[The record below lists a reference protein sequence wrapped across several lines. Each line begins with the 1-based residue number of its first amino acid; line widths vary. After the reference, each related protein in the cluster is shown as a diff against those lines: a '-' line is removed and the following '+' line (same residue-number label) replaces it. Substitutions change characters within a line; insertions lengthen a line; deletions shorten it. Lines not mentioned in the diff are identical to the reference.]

1 MHGLK
6 KSNGVRASRRI
17 AAPARLGKLRPAKP
31 RPVKPQRDPVGL
43 IVAQWQQERPD
54 LDPAPM
60 RLFGALARAHLLTTP
75 YLNRVVA
82 AHGLARGTF
91 DVLSALRRAGPP
103 FSLTPKQLSNSL
115 MLSAAGMTS
124 RLDRLEA
131 LRLIARL
138 PEPNDRRSLR
148 IQLTP
153 RGKQLIDD
161 VIPRIVETQWRVVSD
176 LGVKKT
182 TALIALLGNLT
193 DVLSAAG
200 NGASDD

>member
-6 KSNGVRASRRI
+6 KSNGVRASRRTP
-17 AAPARLGKLRPAKP
+17 APARSGKPQ
-31 RPVKPQRDPVGL
+31 PVKPQRDPVGL

-54 LDPAPM
+54 LDPTPM

-103 FSLTPKQLSNSL
+103 FGLTPKQLSNSL

-124 RLDRLEA
+124 RLDRLET
-131 LRLIARL
+131 LRLIARQ

-148 IQLTP
+148 IQLTQ

-182 TALIALLGNLT
+182 TALIALLGSLT
-193 DVLSAAG
+193 DVLSTAG
-200 NGASDD
+200 GTDD

>member
-1 MHGLK
+1 MDEQN
-6 KSNGVRASRRI
+6 SI
-17 AAPARLGKLRPAKP
+17 AAFETRHLTSASGWYVRVTWPNGKRHHIPGFVSQLEA
-31 RPVKPQRDPVGL
+31 QRWIEGK
-43 IVAQWQQERPD
+43 
-54 LDPAPM
+54 
-60 RLFGALARAHLLTTP
+60 ARAWLSEQNNVPRDLVWP
-75 YLNRVVA
+75 S
-82 AHGLARGTF
+82 RGG
-91 DVLSALRRAGPP
+91 D
-103 FSLTPKQLSNSL
+103 
-115 MLSAAGMTS
+115 
-124 RLDRLEA
+124 
-131 LRLIARL
+131 
-138 PEPNDRRSLR
+138 DRRSLR

>member
-1 MHGLK
+1 MNLSLTRGGHL
-6 KSNGVRASRRI
+6 NQT
-17 AAPARLGKLRPAKP
+17 KLRLNFYFLGVNLTEGNDQLQFP
-31 RPVKPQRDPVGL
+31 R
-43 IVAQWQQERPD
+43 W
-54 LDPAPM
+54 
-60 RLFGALARAHLLTTP
+60 
-75 YLNRVVA
+75 
-82 AHGLARGTF
+82 
-91 DVLSALRRAGPP
+91 
-103 FSLTPKQLSNSL
+103 
-115 MLSAAGMTS
+115 
-124 RLDRLEA
+124 
-131 LRLIARL
+131 RLIARL

-148 IQLTP
+148 IQLPP

>member
-6 KSNGVRASRRI
+6 KSNGVRASRRTP
-17 AAPARLGKLRPAKP
+17 APARSGKPQ
-31 RPVKPQRDPVGL
+31 PVKPQRDPVGL

-54 LDPAPM
+54 LDPTPM

-103 FSLTPKQLSNSL
+103 FGLTPKQLSNSL

-124 RLDRLEA
+124 RLDRLET

-148 IQLTP
+148 IQLTQ

-182 TALIALLGNLT
+182 TALIALLGSLT
-193 DVLSAAG
+193 DVLSTAG
-200 NGASDD
+200 GTDD

>member
-1 MHGLK
+1 
-6 KSNGVRASRRI
+6 
-17 AAPARLGKLRPAKP
+17 LGKPRPAKP

-75 YLNRVVA
+75 YLNRVVV

-124 RLDRLEA
+124 RLDRLET
-131 LRLIARL
+131 LRLVARL

-148 IQLTP
+148 IQLTQ

-200 NGASDD
+200 NGATDD

>member
-6 KSNGVRASRRI
+6 KSNGVRASRRTP
-17 AAPARLGKLRPAKP
+17 APAPARSG
-31 RPVKPQRDPVGL
+31 KPQRDSVGL

-54 LDPAPM
+54 LDPTPM

-124 RLDRLEA
+124 RLDRLET

-148 IQLTP
+148 IQLTQ

-182 TALIALLGNLT
+182 TALIALLGSLT

-200 NGASDD
+200 NGATDD

>member
-17 AAPARLGKLRPAKP
+17 PASARLGKPQSAKP
-31 RPVKPQRDPVGL
+31 RPVKPQRDPVGV
-43 IVAQWQQERPD
+43 IVAQWRQERPD
-54 LDPAPM
+54 LDPTPM

-75 YLNRVVA
+75 YLNRVAA

-103 FSLTPKQLSNSL
+103 FSLTPKQLSSSL

-124 RLDRLEA
+124 RLDRLET

-148 IQLTP
+148 IRLTQ

-182 TALIALLGNLT
+182 TALIALLGSLT

-200 NGASDD
+200 DGATDD

>member
-17 AAPARLGKLRPAKP
+17 AAPARLGKPRPAKP

-75 YLNRVVA
+75 YLNRVVV

-124 RLDRLEA
+124 RLDRLET
-131 LRLIARL
+131 LRLVARL

-148 IQLTP
+148 IQLTQ

-200 NGASDD
+200 DGATDD